1 MIALISQR
9 RDKNKYGVDIDSL
22 EKTYIKY
29 FSSFGFVLIP
39 VPNNPNNLTNY
50 FLKLNVER
58 IILSGG
64 NDITPK
70 IYGSKDK
77 SDSSSKER
85 DMTESLLLDYAIKK
99 KIPVLGICRGMQFI
113 NVYFN
118 GKLEDTKK
126 ISDSHESG
134 KDHDVIIEG
143 YGKTKVNSYHL
154 KCITEKSLS
163 NELISFAKCGDI
175 IEGIRHKK
183 LPIAGIEWHPE
194 RKSLDDNI
202 NKKLAIEFLNRNGN
216 WK

>member
-22 EKTYIKY
+22 EKTYIEY
-29 FSSFGFVLIP
+29 FSSFGFALIP
-39 VPNNPNNLTNY
+39 IPNNPNNLTNY

-58 IILSGG
+58 IILTGG
-64 NDITPK
+64 NDITPG

-85 DMTESLLLDYAIKK
+85 DATESRLLDFAIKN
-99 KIPVLGICRGMQFI
+99 KIPVFGICRGMQFI

-126 ISDSHESG
+126 ISDSHQPG
-134 KDHDVIIEG
+134 KNHDVIIEG

-154 KCITEKSLS
+154 RCITEKSLS
-163 NELISFAKCGDI
+163 KELVSFAKSGKI
-175 IEGIRHKK
+175 IEGIRHKV

-194 RKSLDDNI
+194 RKSPDDNI
-202 NKKLAIEFLNRNGN
+202 NNKLVSDFLFRKWN
-216 WK
+216 